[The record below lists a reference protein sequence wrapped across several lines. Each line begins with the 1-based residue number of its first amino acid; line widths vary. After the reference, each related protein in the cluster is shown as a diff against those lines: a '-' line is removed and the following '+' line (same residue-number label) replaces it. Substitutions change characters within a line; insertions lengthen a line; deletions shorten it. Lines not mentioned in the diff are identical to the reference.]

1 MENIIYTCSIC
12 SKQFDPKTYS
22 SQYCSLD
29 CSKKAYY
36 QRNAEE
42 NRLRAKKWYQDN
54 IEKAR
59 ERRKKQYWENPE
71 KYRKLARQWSANNP
85 IKKKKSN
92 VVYKDKLRHG
102 GKKKELIKAT
112 GLVCSTCGKV
122 GNSFEIIAHH
132 KTFNNKEHEQQE
144 LLCRACHCRLHHA
157 VEKKPVTREQIE
169 EAIKNSGNLFEAC
182 NKLGLNR
189 SSLYQKRRKLGLL

>member
-1 MENIIYTCSIC
+1 MKGIRVLIDGKEKVIILEERACFVC
-12 SKQFDPKTYS
+12 GNFFQPLKRKTK
-22 SQYCSLD
+22 YCSNSCWRKD
-29 CSKKAYY
+29 YY
-36 QRNAEE
+36 RTH
-42 NRLRAKKWYQDN
+42 L
-54 IEKAR
+54 
-59 ERRKKQYWENPE
+59 KQEHE
-71 KYRKLARQWSANNP
+71 
-85 IKKKKSN
+85 
-92 VVYKDKLRHG
+92 YKDKIRHG
-102 GKKKELIKAT
+102 SRKSEFIKAT